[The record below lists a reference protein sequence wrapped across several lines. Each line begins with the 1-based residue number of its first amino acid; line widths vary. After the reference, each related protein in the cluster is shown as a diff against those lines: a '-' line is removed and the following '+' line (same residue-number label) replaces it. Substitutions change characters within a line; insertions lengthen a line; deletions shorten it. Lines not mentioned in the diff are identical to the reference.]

1 LEASR
6 IRPPDVAQA
15 KDVPVLRLGVWR
27 LVVGIWCSYSEWC
40 FEVLWGLNHI
50 FCRNVSTSFS
60 YCGCCQQ
67 TGHSLFELRICVRR
81 HQDFAV
87 NLADCKCC
95 IGGQMYHIMSNFGK
109 SDVIIEAGK
118 WQFLFIFQLINISRL
133 LFGNFDL
140 ANHLPV
146 FLRSNNFNL

>member
-15 KDVPVLRLGVWR
+15 KDVPVLRLGIWR
-27 LVVGIWCSYSEWC
+27 LVVVYDVHPRNDVLKSYGVWT
-40 FEVLWGLNHI
+40 I
-50 FCRNVSTSFS
+50 FSAGMFPHLSVTVVAVNKQVT
-60 YCGCCQQ
+60 
-67 TGHSLFELRICVRR
+67 LFELRICVRR

-95 IGGQMYHIMSNFGK
+95 IGGQMFHIMSNFGK

-118 WQFLFIFQLINISRL
+118 WQFLLIFQLMINISRL

-146 FLRSNNFNL
+146 FLRSNNSNL